1 MTKKPSLL
9 TLALILLLCSTGQA
23 QELGM
28 QMGSMRQ
35 LMAQDVDLTLQR
47 LQDLGIKYIEG
58 SRARGLSATEYKKK
72 LDQYGIQ
79 VIADGIGFPLLEE
92 PDSIKT
98 RIERAKVF
106 GTPYFV
112 CYWIPHDG
120 DNFTFAEMKHAVEV
134 FNKAGKQLAD
144 AGISLVYHPHGYEFR
159 EYDGEGTMFDY
170 LLENTDP
177 RYVNFQMDV
186 FWIKNPG
193 QDPAAL
199 LRKYPGRFP
208 LTHLKDRRKGTIGNQ
223 NGRQDKETNVTLGM
237 GDVNIAEVIKAAKE
251 TGVKYHIIEDES
263 SRAADQVTQSV
274 AYLRM
279 LELDRLALEG
289 VVASLSKALIDADE
303 VALHNLTTE
312 ELTYGH
318 SSGAIEDRVTFINNV
333 VNGNLDF
340 KTWEVSGQEISV
352 KDHTAWVRHN
362 VSSNILNKSNDS
374 ASDLNL
380 KVLLI
385 WTKVDGNWKLLA
397 RQAVR

>member
-1 MTKKPSLL
+1 MTKKPILL
-9 TLALILLLCSTGQA
+9 TLLLAILLGSTGNT

-35 LMAQDVDLTLQR
+35 LMAQDIALTLQR
-47 LQDLGIKYIEG
+47 LQDLGVKYIEG
-58 SRARGLSATEYKKK
+58 SRARGLSAKEYKQK

-79 VIADGIGFPLLEE
+79 VIADGIGFPDLQE
-92 PDSIKT
+92 PDSIKS
-98 RIERAKVF
+98 RIERAKIF

-120 DNFTFAEMKHAVEV
+120 DNFTFADMKNAVEV
-134 FNKAGKQLAD
+134 FNTAGKQLAE
-144 AGISLVYHPHGYEFR
+144 AGIALVYHPHGYEFR

-170 LLENTDP
+170 LLTNTDP
-177 RYVNFQMDV
+177 RYINFQMDV
-186 FWIKNPG
+186 FWIRNPG
-193 QDPAAL
+193 QNPAAI

-263 SRAADQVTQSV
+263 SRAANQVTQSV
-274 AYLRM
+274 AYLRE

-289 VVASLSKALIDADE
+289 VVNSLSKALVDADE
-303 VALHNLTTE
+303 TALTNLTSE

-318 SSGAIEDRVTFINNV
+318 SSGAIEDRATFINNV

-340 KTWEVSGQEISV
+340 QTWDTSDQEVTV
-352 KDHTAWVRHN
+352 KGNTAWVRHN
-362 VSSNILNKSNDS
+362 IQSSMVNKSNNSTTDIK
-374 ASDLNL
+374 L
-380 KVLLI
+380 KVLLV
-385 WTKVDGNWKLLA
+385 WTKEDGNWKLLA